1 MHKMPSFRQ
10 KHMFLRK
17 KSSKKGFLMK
27 NNVENGK
34 NRASTTTVT
43 PIYDQFF
50 KVLTQFDD
58 VLTKLASLERVFCD
72 KYSEPEKF
80 VSRNIKLIQKHLYK
94 YLVKGAKDP
103 STCEHN
109 ISVCASRLNELF
121 NTYQKR
127 LFEDN
132 IDVILV
138 YNSFISDFNKDISL
152 SLQGF
157 HYRKLLKKRNKDY
170 YAC

>member
-1 MHKMPSFRQ
+1 
-10 KHMFLRK
+10 
-17 KSSKKGFLMK
+17 MK
-27 NNVENGK
+27 DK
-34 NRASTTTVT
+34 ASTTPVA

-58 VLTKLASLERVFCD
+58 VLTKLTNLERVFCD
-72 KYSEPEKF
+72 EHSQPERV
-80 VSRNIKLIQKHLYK
+80 VSRNIKLIRKHFYN
-94 YLVKGAKDP
+94 YLVKSAKDP

-121 NTYQKR
+121 ATYKER
-127 LFEDN
+127 LFADK
-132 IDVILV
+132 IDTVGV
-138 YNSFISDFNKDISL
+138 YNSFISNFNKDISL

-157 HYRKLLKKRNKDY
+157 HYRKLLKKRSKDY

>member
-1 MHKMPSFRQ
+1 
-10 KHMFLRK
+10 
-17 KSSKKGFLMK
+17 MK
-27 NNVENGK
+27 NNVK
-34 NRASTTTVT
+34 NNKNETSVTTVT

-50 KVLTQFDD
+50 KILTQFDN
-58 VLTKLASLERVFCD
+58 VLTKLANLEHVFCD
-72 KYSEPEKF
+72 KYSNPERF

-109 ISVCASRLNELF
+109 ISVCTSRLNELF
-121 NTYQKR
+121 NTYQDR
-127 LFEDN
+127 LANSTD
-132 IDVILV
+132 IILT